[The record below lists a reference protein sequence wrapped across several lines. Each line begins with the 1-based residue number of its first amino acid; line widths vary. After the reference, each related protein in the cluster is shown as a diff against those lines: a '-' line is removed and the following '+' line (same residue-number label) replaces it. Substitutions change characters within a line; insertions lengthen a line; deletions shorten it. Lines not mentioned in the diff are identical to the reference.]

1 LLNNKALLMVVGNC
15 EAAINKL
22 QFVNV
27 ALLLTQSGKHVI
39 KENLL

>member
-1 LLNNKALLMVVGNC
+1 MVVGNC
-15 EAAINKL
+15 EAAINSKL

-27 ALLLTQSGKHVI
+27 ALLLTQSGQHVI